1 VANQVLTTDNMRQAQ
16 PTGRGQD
23 RIRWNVGHPA
33 SPEMTA
39 HYQSEPTKAVVFP
52 DAPGWAMQNGV
63 SITVYINPDDP
74 YEPVELPESFAAVFE
89 SQRQIERGLGI
100 KAKQGVRLISV

>member
-1 VANQVLTTDNMRQAQ
+1 VANNVLTSSNMRQAQ
-16 PTGRGQD
+16 PTGRGQE
-23 RIRWNVGHPA
+23 RIVWNVGHPA

-39 HYQSEPTKAVVFP
+39 HYQSEPTEAVVFP

-74 YEPVELPESFAAVFE
+74 YEPVDLPQSFAAVFK
-89 SQRQIERGLGI
+89 SQRTIERALDI
-100 KAKQGVRLISV
+100 KSKQGVRLISV